1 MNKKMFVKKM
11 LGLVGNELVAVT
23 TASNATY
30 TVAVD
35 IESRIAAL
43 GDIADIDGN
52 GHINALTDV
61 MLTFRY
67 LFCLEENTLIDGL
80 VADDA
85 SRKST
90 E

>member
-1 MNKKMFVKKM
+1 MASFFMNKKMFVKKM

-30 TVAVD
+30 TVAV
-35 IESRIAAL
+35 
-43 GDIADIDGN
+43 DIDGN